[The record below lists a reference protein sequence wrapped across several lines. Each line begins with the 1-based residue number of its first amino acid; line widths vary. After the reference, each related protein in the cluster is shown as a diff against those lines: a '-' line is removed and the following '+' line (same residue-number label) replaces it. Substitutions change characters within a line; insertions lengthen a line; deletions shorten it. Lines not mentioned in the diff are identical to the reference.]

1 MGWCDCTGWH
11 FLVWCI
17 HWAWTALW
25 PRYQQYPPHLA
36 ATPFIPSSYQPTACI
51 FCWIMEP
58 APHPNTRWPKPL
70 TCRYVW
76 IWHASAWCSRWP
88 VTRGRIIRGGTGGL
102 WCGLGGF
109 AWWAV
114 AAIPKGKQPMG
125 EGWNSWVRQLGPP
138 EHLNSVNVDP
148 PVGSLQPHEVVVLD
162 ETLQQWMQSS
172 ASDEAQII
180 TLWTYG
186 LSYVQ
191 IMYNHLF

>member
-1 MGWCDCTGWH
+1 
-11 FLVWCI
+11 
-17 HWAWTALW
+17 
-25 PRYQQYPPHLA
+25 
-36 ATPFIPSSYQPTACI
+36 
-51 FCWIMEP
+51 
-58 APHPNTRWPKPL
+58 
-70 TCRYVW
+70 
-76 IWHASAWCSRWP
+76 
-88 VTRGRIIRGGTGGL
+88 
-102 WCGLGGF
+102 
-109 AWWAV
+109 
-114 AAIPKGKQPMG
+114 MG